1 MLLAESPAKALGHHR
16 CDRCT
21 RPKCTGSAHS
31 LHRHLWPVDD
41 ELLVQDPRWLCC
53 TEGVEIFQV
62 CQASLCRD
70 KLRYTQQRVHRCQS
84 SLANNKKLRRSDS
97 KMHATVGSHRHVPG
111 YFRCG
116 LDTFSRRA
124 ISIADVASLSAT
136 TVVAFDIIDAVSD
149 VVRVITFVEAEKSPS
164 ASSGREVDVLSR
176 KLSNARPKAIPN
188 GLATPLN
195 PFQEFE
201 RPLSPSV
208 CLSSPPPP
216 PKARLKTMIFMLNA
230 RLRPF
235 NFKSG
240 NVYHHVYHCNKNAL
254 PPLLSV

>member
-1 MLLAESPAKALGHHR
+1 
-16 CDRCT
+16 
-21 RPKCTGSAHS
+21 
-31 LHRHLWPVDD
+31 
-41 ELLVQDPRWLCC
+41 
-53 TEGVEIFQV
+53 
-62 CQASLCRD
+62 
-70 KLRYTQQRVHRCQS
+70 
-84 SLANNKKLRRSDS
+84 
-97 KMHATVGSHRHVPG
+97 MHATVGSHRHVPG

-216 PKARLKTMIFMLNA
+216 PKARLKTMIDAAMMLNG
-230 RLRPF
+230 RLRLF

-240 NVYHHVYHCNKNAL
+240 NVYHYNKNVEIICTKAFFEF
-254 PPLLSV
+254 